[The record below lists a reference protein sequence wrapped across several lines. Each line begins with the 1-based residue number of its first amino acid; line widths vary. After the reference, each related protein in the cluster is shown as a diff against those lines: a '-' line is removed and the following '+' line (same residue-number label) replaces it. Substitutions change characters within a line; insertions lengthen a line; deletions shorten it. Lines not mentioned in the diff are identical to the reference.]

1 MVGITQPRRVA
12 AVAMA
17 QRVAHELG
25 DELGGRVAYQVDA
38 LSLTRP
44 QTRAQTQ
51 SLTLTLPLPL
61 TLTLALTLTLTPT
74 LTLRLALT
82 LTLTLTRTLP
92 LSRYATRAPSR
103 RSAAS
108 SS

>member
-61 TLTLALTLTLTPT
+61 TPHPSPQ
-74 LTLRLALT
+74 R
-82 LTLTLTRTLP
+82 RWRG
-92 LSRYATRAPSR
+92 SATIPS
-103 RSAAS
+103 
-108 SS
+108 